1 MALIHYEM
9 TGTSGTPVVFVH
21 GFACGHSD
29 WAAQVAALSARYRV
43 VTVDLRGHG
52 LSPGPAE
59 VCGVE
64 RYGADV
70 ADVPRALDLRGAV
83 LVGHSMGCRVVVE
96 AALQAPDYVAA
107 VVLVD
112 GSQFA
117 PAMAGVLREQFSRA
131 DGYRALT
138 ARLFQD
144 MFTARSDPAI
154 AASVIARAADLPRSV
169 GERMLSDL
177 QRYDVT
183 RWTASLACLRVPVLA
198 LQTTYSNENR
208 DRETMKAGQNSQF
221 LDMLRLAI
229 PSVAIEII
237 PDTGHFPQLDEP
249 SRTNAILERFI
260 EGV

>member
-1 MALIHYEM
+1 MALIHHVV
-9 TGTSGTPVVFVH
+9 TGTSGTPIVFVH

-29 WAAQVAALSARYRV
+29 WAAQVSGLPARYRV

-59 VCGVE
+59 DCGIE

-70 ADVPRALDLRGAV
+70 ADVLRALDLRGAV

-96 AALQAPDYVAA
+96 TALQAPDYVTS

-117 PAMAGVLREQFSRA
+117 PGMAAVLREQFARP
-131 DGYRALT
+131 DGYAALT

-154 AASVIARAADLPRSV
+154 AAAVMARAAGLPRPV
-169 GERMLSDL
+169 GERILSDL
-177 QRYDVT
+177 QRYDVV
-183 RWTASLACLRVPVLA
+183 RWTASLACLRVKVLA
-198 LQTTYSNENR
+198 LQTTYSNEKR
-208 DRETMKAGQNSQF
+208 DRETMKAGQNSPF
-221 LDMLRLAI
+221 LDMLRGAI